1 VIDLRKG
8 NPIMKKTALMLAL
21 MTFAGAAMAEGGC
34 HADYNR
40 CQPSQAVQSAAPAPI
55 ANVAASDSAA
65 SNNVPGDAW
74 ARLNQQSV
82 PTHSS
87 R

>member
-1 VIDLRKG
+1 
-8 NPIMKKTALMLAL
+8 MKKTALMFAL

-40 CQPSQAVQSAAPAPI
+40 CQPSPAAPSATAAAPAQ
-55 ANVAASDSAA
+55 AASVAAPASAA
-65 SNNVPGDAW
+65 DSSVPGDAW